1 MMLRIPVPK
10 KHQMSRIFICRYL
23 LSKIRRNIS
32 MDTAVTIALNETIPI
47 EASPCPFR
55 VRTKSPILPQSM
67 PASNIRN
74 GAALFKLFYLK

>member
-1 MMLRIPVPK
+1 
-10 KHQMSRIFICRYL
+10 
-23 LSKIRRNIS
+23 

-74 GAALFKLFYLK
+74 GAAFFKLSTSHDYEFVYNSVKICIYLT